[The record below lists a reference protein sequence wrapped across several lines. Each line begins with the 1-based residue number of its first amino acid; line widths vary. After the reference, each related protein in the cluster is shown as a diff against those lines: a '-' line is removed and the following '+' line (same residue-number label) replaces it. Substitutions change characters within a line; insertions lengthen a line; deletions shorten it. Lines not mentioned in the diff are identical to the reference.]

1 MPESEAL
8 MTGKGCE
15 QVTSE
20 DCLGKDRSQ
29 ALRYTDC
36 AVVRSQG
43 IGLRWAIW
51 MSCSNWHPNIVSA
64 SQGLALGN

>member
-1 MPESEAL
+1 MTESEAL

-43 IGLRWAIW
+43 IGLRWVMDVVVTGIQILSVPAR
-51 MSCSNWHPNIVSA
+51 V
-64 SQGLALGN
+64 